1 MESELLWGVRALRG
15 LSALV
20 EVLVFLWLMRADSL
34 RQAVRLS
41 TVPGLMGPIIFVGC
55 MLLGA
60 AGLAGRISPVKLGAL
75 LVGAALIL
83 WGTRS

>member
-1 MESELLWGVRALRG
+1 MEGELLWAVRTLRG

-20 EVLVFLWLMRADSL
+20 EVGIFLALWRADNL
-34 RQAVRLS
+34 RQALRLS
-41 TVPGLMGPIIFVGC
+41 TLPGLMGPVIFVAVV
-55 MLLGA
+55 LLGA
-60 AGLAGRISPVKLGAL
+60 AGLAGRLSPLKLGAL

>member
-20 EVLVFLWLMRADSL
+20 EVVVFLWLMRAGSL
-34 RQAVRLS
+34 KQAVRLS